1 MRPFYLFKP
10 IMNDLFES
18 LSYAIPTVVIK
29 HKILTLAL
37 QLLLIQDSLTFL
49 KYRCLWSLQS

>member
-29 HKILTLAL
+29 QNPDLAL